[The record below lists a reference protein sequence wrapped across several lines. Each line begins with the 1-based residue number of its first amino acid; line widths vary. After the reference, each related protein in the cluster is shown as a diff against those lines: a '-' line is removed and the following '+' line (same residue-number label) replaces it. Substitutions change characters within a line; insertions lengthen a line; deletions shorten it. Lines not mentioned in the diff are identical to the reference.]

1 MWAWPPRWQDGQIQ
15 AFNYLPNRY
24 RDEDLTGVSIKGVVT
39 FAIGRAF
46 ILQTLPLEDGAV
58 LNLPRRRYTLEQ
70 VEATPNENFG
80 GQTSGSISF
89 QIVKQY
95 MPLTLRG
102 DLPGW
107 QEWENLSWL
116 VINRSKGEYLIDN
129 GADSYGNYLEIHH
142 LVRPQIMNSGGVMT
156 RAQIEASFAQAKE
169 PIPADWIDGAEIVF
183 FSSEACGRISFP
195 YEIPSIDLIH

>member
-1 MWAWPPRWQDGQIQ
+1 
-15 AFNYLPNRY
+15 
-24 RDEDLTGVSIKGVVT
+24 
-39 FAIGRAF
+39 
-46 ILQTLPLEDGAV
+46 LQ
-58 LNLPRRRYTLEQ
+58 Q
-70 VEATPNENFG
+70 VEADP
-80 GQTSGSISF
+80 SRISF

-116 VINRSKGEYLIDN
+116 VINRRKGEYLIDN
-129 GADSYGNYLEIHH
+129 GAESYGNYLEIHH
-142 LVRPQIMNSGGVMT
+142 LERPVMLNGVMT
-156 RAQIEASFAQAKE
+156 AVPVKAAYANAKDS
-169 PIPADWIDGAEIVF
+169 IPADWIDGAEIVF